1 MNPQLAQ
8 LRIRN
13 FERHY
18 GVMSY
23 DDVILCAEQ
32 AAKFLEDMDVFDP
45 ARSKFAR
52 EFRDYY
58 SYAESKAELEGLTDE
73 RHCVRITY
81 LWAMGNKMDSYS
93 VKVPKYQRSKEEQDE
108 HARGVITL
116 FLVEK
121 YGPIQHNPEL
131 GKLQVIREN

>member
-8 LRIRN
+8 LRIRT
-13 FERHY
+13 FERQY
-18 GVMSY
+18 GIMSY

-32 AAKFLEDMDVFDP
+32 ALGFYEDMDAFDP

-58 SYAESKAELEGLTDE
+58 SYAESKAEMEGLADE
-73 RHCVRITY
+73 RHCDRITY
-81 LWAMGNKMDSYS
+81 LWAMGNKMDSYC
-93 VKVPKYQRSKEEQDE
+93 VKMPKYQRTKEQQDE
-108 HARGVITL
+108 HARSVITL
-116 FLVEK
+116 FLVGE
-121 YGPIQHNPEL
+121 YGTVQTKPEL